1 MLHALCFC
9 CLPFFQSN
17 CPQYNLQVVV
27 GTELLF
33 IYVVVVVVLQY
44 CHSLYC
50 VCCAQCVCC
59 SLFCFFR
66 WWIVLECL
74 NENEAAAAVV
84 VLYCCCDTK
93 ENKRRQEK
101 KSSEK
106 TEQMERMWCC
116 CGLINIS
123 VRDFLSPDCK
133 EVMVHI
139 VRTFL
144 RTNIHLGEITKTPVI
159 FNDFK
164 KVI

>member
-9 CLPFFQSN
+9 CLPCLESN
-17 CPQYNLQVVV
+17 CLQYNLQVVV

-50 VCCAQCVCC
+50 VCRAQCVWC
-59 SLFCFFR
+59 SIFCIFR
-66 WWIVLECL
+66 WCIVLERL
-74 NENEAAAAVV
+74 NENKAAAAVV
-84 VLYCCCDTK
+84 VLYCCCDK
-93 ENKRRQEK
+93 DEKKRRQER

-116 CGLINIS
+116 CGLNNIS
-123 VRDFLSPDCK
+123 VRNFLSPGCK

-139 VRTFL
+139 VRTLL
-144 RTNIHLGEITKTPVI
+144 RTNIHLSRSLIWTVL
-159 FNDFK
+159 
-164 KVI
+164 VLSQLH